1 MCGIFA
7 IFGSACEDVNCNGNG
22 NGNGN
27 GVVTETNAKTL
38 PKESM
43 RELAYRCSS
52 KQRHRGPDKTGVVH
66 LVEDNVVMVH
76 ERLRIIGVAHGDQ
89 PLQTADENITLVAN
103 GEIYNFL
110 KISEELS
117 AFYNTEY
124 VARSDC
130 DVIIGLYEKYGDE
143 LVHHMTGMYAFA
155 LYDKKNKK
163 IFAARDPFGII
174 PMYIGE
180 DVYGNIWVASEM
192 KCLTD
197 HCTYIQNFPVGKN
210 TFFMLHFFYIF
221 IFFTMQLY
229 FMLHFFL
236 CSSSFPLSTGSSFSH
251 QLEQPNKWK
260 FVKYYKEDW
269 ITKVPEMSVDLTRF
283 KDALESAVRSHL
295 QCEVKFGSLL
305 SGGVDSSLIASIATK
320 VMREKNPD
328 FKLHTYSVGLE
339 GAPDFKYSQMVADF
353 IGSDHHEVHFTVEEG
368 IDCIRD
374 IIYHLESYD
383 VTTIRASIPM
393 FILTRYIKSDG
404 LKMVLSGEGADE
416 ILGGYLYFHSAP
428 NAEDFH
434 FETVSRTLN
443 LWSSDCLRAN
453 KSTMSWGVEL
463 RVPFLDTDFVNYA
476 MSVCPEDRM
485 ITEKGKGIEKYILR
499 QAFEGDYLP
508 SEVLWRQ
515 KEQFSDGVGYNWID
529 TIRSYAT
536 DHITDE
542 QFAKAAELYPFNTP
556 LSKEGF
562 YYRELFEEMFPNQ
575 SCLKTVKQWIPR

>member
-7 IFGSACEDVNCNGNG
+7 IFGSACEDVNCKENGNG
-22 NGNGN
+22 NGNA
-27 GVVTETNAKTL
+27 VDSHVKVL

-66 LVEDNVVMVH
+66 LVDDNVVMVH
-76 ERLRIIGVAHGDQ
+76 ERLRIVGVAHGDQ

-180 DVYGNIWVASEM
+180 DVYGNIWLSSEM
-192 KCLTD
+192 KCLTE
-197 HCTYIQNFPVGKN
+197 HCLHIQNFPV
-210 TFFMLHFFYIF
+210 
-221 IFFTMQLY
+221 
-229 FMLHFFL
+229 
-236 CSSSFPLSTGSSFSH
+236 GSSFSH
-251 QLEQPNKWK
+251 QLEEPNKWK

-305 SGGVDSSLIASIATK
+305 SGGVDSSLIASMATK
-320 VMREKNPD
+320 IMREKNPD

-463 RVPFLDTDFVNYA
+463 RVPFLDTEFVNYA
-476 MSVCPEDRM
+476 MSVRPEDRM
-485 ITEKGKGIEKYILR
+485 ITEDKKGIEKYILR

-575 SCLKTVKQWIPR
+575 SCLKTVKQWIPRMDWGCSTDPSGRAQKVHLHANNKLQ